1 MKETKR
7 WNKQKTANI
16 IIVGFTPTTLIT
28 FIINNLNTPI
38 KTQIL
43 SHLMKKQNSTT
54 YFLRSAL
61 NKKSQV
67 ESKRMN
73 KLQHANTNQKKL
85 KGNINE
91 LQKGKNYKMIK
102 ASVLKGDITI
112 LSVNLMTELQNM

>member
-54 YFLRSAL
+54 YFLRSVL

-91 LQKGKNYKMIK
+91 LQKRKNYKMIK